1 MLDYQKNYTHKAA
14 KRERKV
20 YKKLLAQYHQLL
32 FAADEGV
39 FEITVRSQSG
49 AVTIPVDLTHGSQ
62 LTADLVD
69 GFLGRIK
76 QLEHNLNNSLIELGF
91 ETKKAR
97 EKKQKKQTQW
107 AAESAAVAGAEGRL
121 AA

>member
-1 MLDYQKNYTHKAA
+1 MLDYQKNYTHKTA

-32 FAADEGV
+32 SAADEGV

-49 AVTIPVDLTHGSQ
+49 AITVPVSLGDGGQ

-69 GFLGRIK
+69 CFAGRI
-76 QLEHNLNNSLIELGF
+76 QLLERNLNNSLIEIGF
-91 ETKKAR
+91 ETKKGR
-97 EKKQKKQTQW
+97 EKKQKKQAQW
-107 AAESAAVAGAEGRL
+107 AAETAAQVGAEGRL
-121 AA
+121 VA